1 MHRRTVINAIPSVQD
16 SCLSSATVNEERYSM
31 EVCSERAV
39 PRGTACSKSYSAS
52 GQSYTSSE
60 GEEPCFP
67 TVQITSAFLEISCSG
82 VGMI

>member
-1 MHRRTVINAIPSVQD
+1 
-16 SCLSSATVNEERYSM
+16 M